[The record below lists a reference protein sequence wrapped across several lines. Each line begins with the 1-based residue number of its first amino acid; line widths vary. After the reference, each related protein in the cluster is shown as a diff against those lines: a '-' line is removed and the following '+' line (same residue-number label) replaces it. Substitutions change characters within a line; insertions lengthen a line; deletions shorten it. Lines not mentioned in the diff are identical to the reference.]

1 MGAAADPSLPAPSP
15 GRPGPAGAGGPLTW
29 LAIDTATDRAS
40 VAIGPDFASAREGFL
55 DGARRHAAAVL
66 PILERLLEEAGIG
79 LSGIRGVLLADGPG
93 SFTGLRVG
101 ASLAKALADSRGLPV
116 LTASSLMARA
126 HAADRGEGL
135 PVLVTSD
142 ALRGDVYAAV
152 YRFSGGAVE
161 TVVAP
166 TVAPRERLATLA
178 PPGSLDGTGNPAS
191 ARHLIALAA
200 LAGGAVPIADVHA
213 WEPIYGRPAEAQARW
228 EATHG
233 RPLSR
238 APGVAR

>member
-1 MGAAADPSLPAPSP
+1 MA
-15 GRPGPAGAGGPLTW
+15 
-29 LAIDTATDRAS
+29 
-40 VAIGPDFASAREGFL
+40 VGPDFASAREGFL

-79 LSGIRGVLLADGPG
+79 LPGIRGVLLADGPG

-116 LTASSLMARA
+116 LAASSLMARA
-126 HAADRGEGL
+126 HAADRGEGR
-135 PVLVTSD
+135 PMLVTSD

-152 YRFSGGAVE
+152 YRFGGDAVE
-161 TVVAP
+161 TVLAP
-166 TVAPRERLATLA
+166 TVAPRDRLGTLA
-178 PPGSLDGTGNPAS
+178 PPGSLDATGQPAS

-238 APGVAR
+238 APGMAR